1 MSLVLGKNKKP
12 KPIFLF
18 FKASKL
24 KASSQLHHLDIGEIN
39 TSFADCTHFETIL
52 GIVNEI
58 FHFLQSIFVHCTYSS
73 RIVVVPPQRSN
84 LWAAGCHPMP
94 VKTNEELV
102 NGIPRNDGLNH
113 SYVCFFTL
121 FFIVLD
127 NKLLLFW
134 CCTTF
139 KQHHLV
145 GSSFTMLL
153 PLQLLAAFGIIF
165 LSEAEPQLKRYNG
178 TNLQLW
184 ISDFPPNFT
193 TSYVI
198 PLC

>member
-1 MSLVLGKNKKP
+1 M
-12 KPIFLF
+12 
-18 FKASKL
+18 
-24 KASSQLHHLDIGEIN
+24 DIGEIN
-39 TSFADCTHFETIL
+39 TSFADCTHLETIL
-52 GIVNEI
+52 GTVYEI
-58 FHFLQSIFVHCTYSS
+58 FHFLQSIFVHCTYSHGKSYSS

-84 LWAAGCHPMP
+84 LSAADCHPMP
-94 VKTNEELV
+94 VKSNEELV

-134 CCTTF
+134 CSTTF

-153 PLQLLAAFGIIF
+153 PLQILAAFGIIF
-165 LSEAEPQLKRYNG
+165 LSEAEAQSKPQLKRYNG
-178 TNLQLW
+178 TLLLLLTHNSESLI
-184 ISDFPPNFT
+184 ISPNFT
-193 TSYVI
+193 TSNVI